1 MPRIKKTQ
9 SPLYSILNS
18 QDLLVAYVLVT
29 ALTFMQSC
37 VTLKYR
43 EKKDAYVNNDST
55 AIYST
60 HASRPFKYGYAY
72 TKKECETV
80 FGQYVK
86 DYQIETGDYIADIGA
101 ASGWMEGAFSVL
113 VDSVHFYIQDIDTI
127 FLNKKEFDSVI
138 KHYNS
143 VRERPQTNT
152 FHYVIGTERKTNLPD
167 SLFDKVIFNN
177 TYHEIMKP
185 WKIMEDA
192 VKKIKPGGKIMIR
205 DAFSNRYRT
214 IRHKGCDMTC
224 DKTRNVIRALELVDL
239 HLTGMTE
246 PENSFYNHLVFEN
259 NNERS
264 LNFYAEK
271 EKADAFITDLDK
283 FNIYKF
289 SNDSVFTATTGMYLK
304 EHLHEIHKTYTLENY
319 ITTMGYQWIYENKF
333 TNAINVLK
341 VNVLLYPNSSNVY
354 DSLGEAYMKNGQYI
368 LALENYTKSVSLDA
382 DNLNAKEQIKKLKAE
397 LRILGL
403 PSRLRGN

>member
-1 MPRIKKTQ
+1 MPRIRKPQ
-9 SPLYSILNS
+9 RSVLNS
-18 QDLLVAYVLVT
+18 TCLLVIYTILA
-29 ALTFMQSC
+29 ALMFMQSC
-37 VTLKYR
+37 VTLR
-43 EKKDAYVNNDST
+43 HRDEKGSYVNNDST
-55 AIYST
+55 AIFST

-86 DYQIETGDYIADIGA
+86 DYQIEKGDYIADIGA
-101 ASGWMEGAFSVL
+101 ASGWVEGGLSVL

-138 KHYNS
+138 KHYTK

-152 FHYVIGTERKTNLPD
+152 FQYVIGTERKTNLPD
-167 SLFDKVIFNN
+167 SMFDKVIFNN

-192 VKKIKPGGKIMIR
+192 VKKIKPDGKIMIR

-264 LNFYAEK
+264 LSFYAEK

-283 FNIYKF
+283 FNVFKF

-304 EHLHEIHKTYTLENY
+304 EHLNEIHKTYTLENY
-319 ITTMGYQWIYENKF
+319 LTTMGYQWIYESKF
-333 TNAINVLK
+333 TSAINVLK
-341 VNVLLYPNSSNVY
+341 VNVLLYPNSANAY
-354 DSLGEAYMKNGQYI
+354 DSLGEAYMKNGQYS
-368 LALENYTKSVSLDA
+368 LALENYTKSLSIDA
-382 DNLNAKEQIKKLKAE
+382 DNLNGKEQMKKLKAE
-397 LRILGL
+397 LNILE
-403 PSRLRGN
+403 